1 MQDQNESL
9 TKQVN
14 NLEQDL
20 ESAKVGFSNVGF
32 TQNFEEGAGLE
43 SENQR
48 LEADLMEKQK
58 LYLEILEAKTE
69 LERRFREEEFQRK
82 QVEQEVEDLR
92 ERVKFYEQTQG
103 GNQLNVQPVDLSS
116 INQSDF
122 GSLYQTDFT

>member
-1 MQDQNESL
+1 M
-9 TKQVN
+9 
-14 NLEQDL
+14 
-20 ESAKVGFSNVGF
+20 GF